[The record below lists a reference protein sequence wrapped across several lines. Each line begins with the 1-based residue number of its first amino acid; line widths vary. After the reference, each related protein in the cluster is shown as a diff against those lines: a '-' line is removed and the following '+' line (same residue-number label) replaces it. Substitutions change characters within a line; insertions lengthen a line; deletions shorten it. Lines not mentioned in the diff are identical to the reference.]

1 METKIASAAA
11 ARARSRLPA
20 PVAQMSDAFSIVD
33 ANGTPIQYGSSQKPR
48 RRSSPPNDALSD
60 PTYYLPVPAAA
71 DALAVTPAVPSRGD
85 QSLTHAAAEV
95 RTLSQRRL
103 DLPPPVQR
111 SGSARLPR
119 TPRTL
124 NGSADE
130 HGRSDASRC
139 LNPSNVC
146 VHHDSIHVNA
156 TSEWS
161 LDWSNAN
168 TSSVGRGPGGAPV
181 PKRAHGAAG
190 ARAPLVSGPAS
201 GGSPIGPLTGL
212 AAGVL
217 LGWLLGWLTS
227 PSDAV
232 LSLLRLPGGLWA
244 SAMQASSLIL
254 APLSVATALCD
265 IGWAPPRSSAAA
277 RAAAWALGALL
288 LSAAAAA
295 CLGFGAAS
303 LAGVSDLAEDAGDF
317 AGPAETA
324 AAAGSAERAC
334 AEAVRVAALLLP
346 GWGGAA
352 QQAALTQA
360 TLGALGFAAV
370 LGAQASHLRTNV
382 RGGGQADGEV
392 VARVASAALRLLHAL
407 GATLLRLAP
416 AALFSLGLTAAAASA
431 ATAASS
437 SASST
442 VALPSPPKLLGATL
456 AAQAAHILCSALLV
470 ALFRRTAAAPSP
482 WVPGLGWGPGA
493 ETLSA
498 AAEED
503 GAGRPRLLPSP
514 AMVPAR
520 PGGMPV
526 RQALHVAA
534 AAAGTGNALGALPLA
549 LRGGVGEASS
559 GACERTARLVLP
571 LGACLCVDG
580 LVVARCAA
588 LATLA
593 LLEGAPLS
601 LGQMAGGGLLIVLIS
616 VASPPAEGPH
626 PALGTAA
633 AALGLSPSPA
643 TLALL
648 AALELATRP
657 AAAAASALGGC
668 AAASV
673 ASRAGP
679 WERSPT
685 EGDVAGEHDPLSS

>member
-1 METKIASAAA
+1 
-11 ARARSRLPA
+11 
-20 PVAQMSDAFSIVD
+20 MSDAFSIVD

-48 RRSSPPNDALSD
+48 RRSSPPNAALSD
-60 PTYYLPVPAAA
+60 PTYYLPVPTAA
-71 DALAVTPAVPSRGD
+71 DASAVTPAAPSRGD
-85 QSLTHAAAEV
+85 QNPTHAAAEA
-95 RTLSQRRL
+95 RSLSQRRL

-124 NGSADE
+124 NSSADE

-139 LNPSNVC
+139 LNPTNVC

-156 TSEWS
+156 TSEWT
-161 LDWSNAN
+161 LDWSNSNA
-168 TSSVGRGPGGAPV
+168 SSVGRGPGGAPV
-181 PKRAHGAAG
+181 PPRANGAAG
-190 ARAPLVSGPAS
+190 SRAPLANGPAS
-201 GGSPIGPLTGL
+201 GGLPIGPLAGL

-232 LSLLRLPGGLWA
+232 LALLRLPGGLWA
-244 SAMQASSLIL
+244 SAMLASSVIL
-254 APLSVATALCD
+254 APLSVGTALCD
-265 IGWAPPRSSAAA
+265 IGWAPPRAFATA
-277 RAAAWALGALL
+277 RAAAWALGSLL
-288 LSAAAAA
+288 LTAAAAA

-303 LAGVSDLAEDAGDF
+303 LARVSDLAEDARDF
-317 AGPAETA
+317 AAPAETA
-324 AAAGSAERAC
+324 AAAGGAERVC
-334 AEAVRVAALLLP
+334 AEAARVAALLLP
-346 GWGGAA
+346 DWGGAA

-360 TLGALGFAAV
+360 MLGALGFAAV
-370 LGAQASHLRTNV
+370 LGTQASHLRTHV

-416 AALFSLGLTAAAASA
+416 AALFSLGLAAAAAAAAAASA
-431 ATAASS
+431 SA

-442 VALPSPPKLLGATL
+442 VALPSPPKLLGAML
-456 AAQAAHILCSALLV
+456 AAQAAHLLCSLLLV
-470 ALFRRTAAAPSP
+470 ALFRRTAAAQSP
-482 WVPGLGWGPGA
+482 RVPCLGCWGLGCWAPGA

-498 AAEED
+498 AAEEG

-514 AMVPAR
+514 ATAPAR

-526 RQALHVAA
+526 RHALELAA
-534 AAAGTGNALGALPLA
+534 AAAGTGSTLAALPLA
-549 LRGGVGEASS
+549 LRGGVGEASG

-580 LVVARCAA
+580 LVAARCAA

-601 LGQMAGGGLLIVLIS
+601 LSQMAAGGLLVVLIS
-616 VASPPAEGPH
+616 VASPPTEGPH
-626 PALGTAA
+626 PALAAAA

-643 TLALL
+643 TLALV

-657 AAAAASALGGC
+657 AAAAASALGAC

-679 WERSPT
+679 WERSPAD
-685 EGDVAGEHDPLSS
+685 GDAAGEHDHLSS

>member
-1 METKIASAAA
+1 MGLLSC
-11 ARARSRLPA
+11 RSSGLSL
-20 PVAQMSDAFSIVD
+20 AQMSDAFSIVD

-60 PTYYLPVPAAA
+60 PTYYLPVPTAA
-71 DALAVTPAVPSRGD
+71 DALAVTPAAPSRGD
-85 QSLTHAAAEV
+85 QNLTHAAAEV
-95 RTLSQRRL
+95 RSLSQRRL

-111 SGSARLPR
+111 VGSARLPR

-124 NGSADE
+124 NGSADD

-156 TSEWS
+156 ASEWS

-168 TSSVGRGPGGAPV
+168 ASFVGRGPGGAPL
-181 PKRAHGAAG
+181 PKRANGAAG
-190 ARAPLVSGPAS
+190 ARAPLVSGPVS
-201 GGSPIGPLTGL
+201 GGAPIGPLAGL

-232 LSLLRLPGGLWA
+232 LALLRLPGGLWA
-244 SAMQASSLIL
+244 SAMQTSSLLL

-265 IGWAPPRSSAAA
+265 IGWAPPRSSAAS
-277 RAAAWALGALL
+277 RAVAWALASLL
-288 LSAAAAA
+288 LTAAAAA

-303 LAGVSDLAEDAGDF
+303 LASVSHLPEDAGDL
-317 AGPAETA
+317 AGPAETT
-324 AAAGSAERAC
+324 AAAGAAERVC

-370 LGAQASHLRTNV
+370 LGARASHLRTDV
-382 RGGGQADGEV
+382 RGGGQGDGEV

-407 GATLLRLAP
+407 GTTLLRLAP
-416 AALFSLGLTAAAASA
+416 AALFSLGLAAAAASA
-431 ATAASS
+431 ATAAAS
-437 SASST
+437 SASSA
-442 VALPSPPKLLGATL
+442 VALPSPPKLLGTMV
-456 AAQAAHILCSALLV
+456 AAQAAHIVCSVLLV
-470 ALFRRTAAAPSP
+470 ALFRRTAAAEDMP
-482 WVPGLGWGPGA
+482 WVLGLGWGPGA
-493 ETLSA
+493 ETRSA
-498 AAEED
+498 AAEE
-503 GAGRPRLLPSP
+503 GAAGRPRLLPSP
-514 AMVPAR
+514 AMAPAR

-526 RQALHVAA
+526 RQALQVAA
-534 AAAGTGNALGALPLA
+534 AAAGTGSALGALPLA

-588 LATLA
+588 LGTLA

-616 VASPPAEGPH
+616 IASPPTEGPH
-626 PALGTAA
+626 PALATAA

-657 AAAAASALGGC
+657 AAAAASALGAC

-679 WERSPT
+679 WERSPA
-685 EGDVAGEHDPLSS
+685 EGDAAGEHDPLSS

>member
-1 METKIASAAA
+1 
-11 ARARSRLPA
+11 
-20 PVAQMSDAFSIVD
+20 MSDAFSIVN

-60 PTYYLPVPAAA
+60 PTYYLPVPTAAV
-71 DALAVTPAVPSRGD
+71 ALAVTPAAPSRAD
-85 QSLTHAAAEV
+85 QNLTNAAAEV
-95 RTLSQRRL
+95 RSLSQRRL
-103 DLPPPVQR
+103 DLPPPVPR

-124 NGSADE
+124 GASADE

-156 TSEWS
+156 SSEWS

-201 GGSPIGPLTGL
+201 GESPIGPLAGL

-232 LSLLRLPGGLWA
+232 LALLRLPGGLWA
-244 SAMQASSLIL
+244 SAMQASSLLL

-277 RAAAWALGALL
+277 RAAAWALGSLL
-288 LSAAAAA
+288 FSAAAAA

-303 LAGVSDLAEDAGDF
+303 LASVSDLADDAGYG

-324 AAAGSAERAC
+324 AAAGGAERVC

-392 VARVASAALRLLHAL
+392 VARVASAVLRLLHAL
-407 GATLLRLAP
+407 GATLLRVAP
-416 AALFSLGLTAAAASA
+416 AALFSLGLAVSAASAAAAAS
-431 ATAASS
+431 SS
-437 SASST
+437 STTTT
-442 VALPSPPKLLGATL
+442 VALPSPPKLLGTML
-456 AAQAAHILCSALLV
+456 AAQAAHALFSVLLV
-470 ALFRRTAAAPSP
+470 ALFRRTAAAQSP

-493 ETLSA
+493 ETQSA
-498 AAEED
+498 AAEE
-503 GAGRPRLLPSP
+503 GEAGRPRLLPSP
-514 AMVPAR
+514 AATPAR
-520 PGGMPV
+520 HGGMPV
-526 RQALHVAA
+526 RQALQVAA
-534 AAAGTGNALGALPLA
+534 AAAGTGSALGALPLA

-580 LVVARCAA
+580 LVVARCVA
-588 LATLA
+588 LASLA
-593 LLEGAPLS
+593 LFEGAPLS

-616 VASPPAEGPH
+616 VASPPTEGPH
-626 PALGTAA
+626 PALATAA

-643 TLALL
+643 TLALI

-657 AAAAASALGGC
+657 AAAAANALGAC

-679 WERSPT
+679 WERSPA
-685 EGDVAGEHDPLSS
+685 EGDAAGEQDPLSS